1 MKNQSTLLFAK
12 PNEDMSWWI
21 PFLEKAY
28 AKINGSYER
37 LGLGWME
44 ESMKILTGAPSYKYT
59 NSELSDS

>member
-28 AKINGSYER
+28 AKIHGSYER
-37 LGLGWME
+37 LGLGWMA
-44 ESMKILTGAPSYKYT
+44 ESMKVITGAPSYKYT

>member
-1 MKNQSTLLFAK
+1 
-12 PNEDMSWWI
+12 MSWWI

-37 LGLGWME
+37 LGLGWMA
-44 ESMKILTGAPSYKYT
+44 ESMKVITGAPSYKYT